1 MQVSPLKGKPI
12 EGEMVLF
19 SSLWE
24 PNLHF
29 CDLFPLFFFY
39 FENIQTYKKAER
51 IVWEHYCIFHLN

>member
-29 CDLFPLFFFY
+29 CDLFPLFFFTLK
-39 FENIQTYKKAER
+39 ISKPTKKLKE
-51 IVWEHYCIFHLN
+51 